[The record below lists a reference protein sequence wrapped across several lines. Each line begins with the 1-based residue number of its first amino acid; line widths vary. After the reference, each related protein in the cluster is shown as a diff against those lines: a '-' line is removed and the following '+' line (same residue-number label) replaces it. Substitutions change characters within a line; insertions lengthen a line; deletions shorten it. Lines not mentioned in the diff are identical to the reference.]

1 MQYVM
6 GLMSRYLEKINM
18 MNVSLYWNKIRRP
31 LTAVAVGG
39 FLAVSLQ
46 GCFLLAGTAIVGG
59 TFASVDRRTLGA
71 QTEDK
76 SIVVK
81 GLARMQNV
89 VAAGSHVNVTSF
101 NRRVLLS
108 GEVPDA
114 ASKEAAEREI
124 KNMEGVLGVFNE
136 LEIAGASG
144 FGARSNDTLVTSKVV
159 ASLVDA
165 QDLSAHV
172 FKVTTERGI
181 VYLMGRVTQNEGT
194 RAANIASG
202 VSGVQRVVTLFEY
215 ISETEVREFERN
227 KDEQQPAAV
236 EARS

>member
-1 MQYVM
+1 MKQASV
-6 GLMSRYLEKINM
+6 
-18 MNVSLYWNKIRRP
+18 YWHKIRRP
-31 LTAVAVGG
+31 LAAVAVGG

-46 GCFLLAGTAIVGG
+46 GCFLLAGSAIVGG
-59 TFASVDRRTLGA
+59 TFATVDRRTLGA

-81 GLARMQNV
+81 GMARIPNV
-89 VAAGSHVNVTSF
+89 VAEGAHVNLTSF

-124 KNMEGVLGVFNE
+124 KNMAGVVGVFNE
-136 LEIAGASG
+136 LEVTNASG
-144 FGARSNDTLVTSKVV
+144 FGSRSNDTLITSKVL

-202 VSGVQRVVTLFEY
+202 VSGVQRVVTFFEY
-215 ISETEVREFERN
+215 ISESELREYERN
-227 KDEQQPAAV
+227 KPEPTAGTDGAG
-236 EARS
+236 S